1 MNDKKNEKYYNLS
14 NALEDFADAYGAK
27 DKAIS
32 GLKLLGKGLFNVAK
46 YAATD
51 GAVAVAESAKNK
63 SENALK
69 RDNLTDEQREKYED
83 LNRKSSEFLATR
95 KKEE

>member
-32 GLKLLGKGLFNVAK
+32 GLKLLGKGVWGAMEPKTNVRK
-46 YAATD
+46 I
-51 GAVAVAESAKNK
+51 SAHFI
-63 SENALK
+63 E
-69 RDNLTDEQREKYED
+69 
-83 LNRKSSEFLATR
+83 
-95 KKEE
+95 